1 MPTIRKNRANL
12 IRRNDR
18 CPCGSNAKYKHCCS
32 PDAVARVMTRR
43 MQEHARQYIDSGEEA
58 IRWVIVDGSGRRFFV
73 DKDGRILVFNDKHLA
88 HAIVQLEEFNT
99 QAPGEINVAGV
110 GPTKWQHLQDTLPFV
125 DVADIESA
133 AEMVRERI
141 AAARA
146 RLEAEAAAD
155 EHDAASSV
163 GEDPA

>member
-1 MPTIRKNRANL
+1 MPTIRKSRANL

-43 MQEHARQYIDSGEEA
+43 MQEHAFQYIDSGEEA

-99 QAPGEINVAGV
+99 QAPGEINVASI
-110 GPTKWQHLQDTLPFV
+110 GPTK
-125 DVADIESA
+125 
-133 AEMVRERI
+133 
-141 AAARA
+141 
-146 RLEAEAAAD
+146 
-155 EHDAASSV
+155 
-163 GEDPA
+163 